1 MVNILKHR
9 KINKNPFV
17 KFLKKFY
24 ENDSKAI
31 LELKEIE
38 GTLEHWLGNGR
49 TVIIENGFLYLVNYE
64 YYSLG
69 CFKIPIEE
77 LTYTSGNIY
86 FTVNPEDPTLE
97 HDFSIIFSSKKEAYE
112 GISELDSIENEHKF
126 KELLLIMQEVGLYK
140 QKLNLG

>member
-1 MVNILKHR
+1 MVNVFKHR

-31 LELKEIE
+31 LELKETE
-38 GTLEHWLGNGR
+38 GRLEHFIGNGR
-49 TVIIENGFLYLVNYE
+49 SIIIENGFLYLVNYE

-69 CFKIPIEE
+69 CFKLPIEE

-86 FTVNPEDPTLE
+86 FNVNPEDPLLE
-97 HDFSIIFSSKKEAYE
+97 HDFKIFFSSKKEVYKL
-112 GISELDSIENEHKF
+112 ISEFDSINNEHKF
-126 KELLLIMQEVGLYK
+126 KELLLVMQEVGLFK
-140 QKLNLG
+140 QELNLG